1 MDMVGIHFG
10 TLKSVT
16 SISQRKC
23 AYFALERAMQRHGVK
38 ITYYSM
44 SSLDQKR
51 GHYKKYGNSWHR
63 KRLEKGFEGIDGLG
77 FCANPE
83 KSNAPSYDWTATANF
98 SWTSK
103 TSLTLLLP
111 MENCDLNGSK
121 YRETIK
127 EFSGLAVWDYGWC
140 TQGDRNKGIAPFTAG
155 DYDDG
160 NLSKEDNECLDLW
173 YVSSYSEPK
182 KRTTHLRDIF
192 QSNFVT
198 ETHLEFPVFG
208 KTLREFIQ
216 TDKSSKISQLSE
228 SLWIWTVDTT
238 SIPRVRKKLQP
249 SGVLLSRPATNSK
262 SSLGWLKNFIS

>member
-1 MDMVGIHFG
+1 MEMVGIHFE
-10 TLKSVT
+10 TLNAGA
-16 SISQRKC
+16 SIAQRKC
-23 AYFALERAMQRHGVK
+23 AYFALERALQRHGVK
-38 ITYYSM
+38 ITFYSM

-63 KRLEKGFEGIDGLG
+63 KRLEKGFERIDGLG

-83 KSNAPSYDWTATANF
+83 KSNVPSYDWTATADY

-111 MENCDLNGSK
+111 KENCDLNGSK

-127 EFSGLAVWDYGWC
+127 EFSDLAVWDYGWC
-140 TQGDRNKGIAPFTAG
+140 TQGDRNAGIASFTAG
-155 DYDDG
+155 DYNDG
-160 NLSKEDNECLDLW
+160 NLSKEDNECMNLW
-173 YVSSYSEPK
+173 YVSSHSETE
-182 KRTTHLRDIF
+182 KRTNHLRDIF

-198 ETHLEFPVFG
+198 EAHLEFPIFG
-208 KTLREFIQ
+208 KTLREFIR

-228 SLWIWTVDTT
+228 SLWNWTVDID
-238 SIPRVRKKLQP
+238 SIPRVRKQLQS

-262 SSLGWLKNFIS
+262 SSLGWLKKFIS